1 MPSKKKNAV
10 APLKTTNIESE
21 VNPLETSAP
30 PPEPEKKAK
39 RERKSTKHKVVAIVG
54 PDGIQGN
61 FQAESKRPLIAHL
74 PIHSSEVVFHDQ
86 PLIYDPRP
94 PIENPEGFAEETV
107 FQDDH
112 TYTPESGN
120 IVIDKKVQEVLDKR
134 KYQEEIYRMTLS
146 AEKQNEQSQECST
159 ILEPLPVVT
168 VAPTKS
174 EETVIHTAYTP
185 KDYANCELLVCYKGS
200 RQTQYL
206 PSSTGVACFWC
217 CDTFTGGTCI
227 IPKEVIGNVWQV
239 YGNFCSPQCAL
250 SYLLSELM
258 DTHVRWERVSLL
270 QRLYGSQCTHG
281 RVYPAPARETLQRFG
296 GPISSQDFHMMCDKQ
311 RIRIDVHMPPM
322 VSILPTMDTKPI
334 DFYETNVKNSVPS
347 MAATIKEEGG
357 GLKLKRSKPLKE
369 TENTLDSIL
378 QFRSRN

>member
-10 APLKTTNIESE
+10 APLKTTNTENE
-21 VNPLETSAP
+21 VNPLETSVP

-61 FQAESKRPLIAHL
+61 FQAEAKRPLIAHL

-86 PLIYDPRP
+86 PLVYDPRP
-94 PIENPEGFAEETV
+94 PIENPEGFSETTPYN
-107 FQDDH
+107 DDN
-112 TYTPESGN
+112 TYEPESEN
-120 IVIDKKVQEVLDKR
+120 IVIDKNVQEVLNKR
-134 KYQEEIYRMTLS
+134 KYQEEMYRLS
-146 AEKQNEQSQECST
+146 LSVEKNIEPIEECST
-159 ILEPLPVVT
+159 ILEPLPVIS
-168 VAPTKS
+168 KI
-174 EETVIHTAYTP
+174 EEVVVHQPYTP
-185 KDYANCELLVCYKGS
+185 KDYGNCELLVCYKGS

-206 PSSTGVACFWC
+206 PNSSGIACFWC

-227 IPKEVIGNVWQV
+227 IPKEVLGNVWQV

-250 SYLLSELM
+250 AYLLSELL
-258 DTHVRWERVSLL
+258 DTHVRWERISLL

-281 RVYPAPARETLQRFG
+281 RVYPAPSRETLQRFG
-296 GPISSQDFHMMCDKQ
+296 GPVSSQDFHAMCDKQ

-347 MAATIKEEGG
+347 VAATMKEEGA

-369 TENTLDSIL
+369 HENTLDSIL